1 MSKTTAKV
9 LSAYIIGNI
18 MQIVLAVLAKVSYM
32 SRPILFCVSAGF
44 LVLIAIIAGITLADS
59 EKKPEHRQK
68 SYKDYA
74 DNIDSTD

>member
-9 LSAYIIGNI
+9 LSAYIIGNVI
-18 MQIVLAVLAKVSYM
+18 QIVLAVLAKVSFM
-32 SRPILFCVSAGF
+32 SRPILFCAAAGF
-44 LVLIAIIAGITLADS
+44 LVLFAIIGGITLADS
-59 EKKPEHRQK
+59 EKKPEHKK